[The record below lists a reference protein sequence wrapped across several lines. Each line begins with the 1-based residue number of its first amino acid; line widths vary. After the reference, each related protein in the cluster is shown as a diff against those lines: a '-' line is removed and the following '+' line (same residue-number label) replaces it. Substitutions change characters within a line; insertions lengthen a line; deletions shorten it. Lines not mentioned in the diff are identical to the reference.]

1 MGTPAGGKTSF
12 PTKNSHLR
20 EEELGGGEPEQ
31 SDPLLAV
38 GEPLLVGEH
47 LLSSTTAS
55 PFLTLGVI
63 SDMCDI
69 YNIHLI

>member
-20 EEELGGGEPEQ
+20 EELLGGGEPEQ

-38 GEPLLVGEH
+38 GEH

-55 PFLTLGVI
+55 PFRTLKVI
-63 SDMCDI
+63 YDMCDVI
-69 YNIHLI
+69 YI

>member
-1 MGTPAGGKTSF
+1 MGTPAVGKTSF

-20 EEELGGGEPEQ
+20 EEVLGGGEPEQ

-55 PFLTLGVI
+55 PFRTLSVI
-63 SDMCDI
+63 SDVCDVI
-69 YNIHLI
+69 YI

>member
-47 LLSSTTAS
+47 LLS
-55 PFLTLGVI
+55 
-63 SDMCDI
+63 
-69 YNIHLI
+69 

>member
-1 MGTPAGGKTSF
+1 MGTPAGGKTRF

-47 LLSSTTAS
+47 LLFSTTAS
-55 PFLTLGVI
+55 PFRTLRVI
-63 SDMCDI
+63 YDMCDVI
-69 YNIHLI
+69 YI